1 MFRRL
6 LIANRGEIAC
16 RIARSCR
23 RLGVESVA
31 VYSDADADALH
42 VRAADRAE
50 PIGPAALAESY
61 LSIPAILAAARR
73 SGAEAVHPGYGL
85 LSERA
90 DFARAVREAGLVFI
104 GPTAEAI
111 EAMASKTAARARVAA
126 AGVPLAPGSDG
137 PLHAGIDAEAL
148 AQRIGYPVMV
158 KASEGG
164 GGIGMTIVHEP
175 AKLRAAIERARRS
188 AARAF
193 GSDVVYLE
201 RFVERARHV
210 EVQIFGDGAGNL
222 IALGDR
228 DCSVQRRHQKVTE
241 EAPAPGLSADLRA
254 GLHAAALQAAAAVN
268 YTNAGTV
275 EFLLAPDGAFSFLE
289 MNTRLQVEH
298 PVTELTTGLDLVE
311 WQLRVASGEPLPL
324 RQEQVRCDGHAIE
337 CRIYAED
344 PHTHLPSPGTIALW
358 RPPAGEH
365 VRVDAGVEQGSVVSP
380 FYDPLLAKLVVWGA
394 DRHEALGRMQAALAE
409 FAVEGLKTNLPLL
422 QRILDHALFVD
433 GRYSTELIASLTA
446 EGAPAKTTPATA

>member
-1 MFRRL
+1 MFRRV

-16 RIARSCR
+16 RIARTCH
-23 RLGVESVA
+23 RLGVESIA
-31 VYSDADADALH
+31 VYSAADADALH

-61 LSIPAILAAARR
+61 LSIPAILAAAER

-90 DFARAVREAGLVFI
+90 DFARAAEAAGLVFI
-104 GPTAEAI
+104 GPSPAAI

-137 PLHAGIDAEAL
+137 ALAVEVDAEAL
-148 AQRIGYPVMV
+148 AAAIGYPVMV

-175 AKLRAAIERARRS
+175 ARLRAAVERARRS
-188 AARAF
+188 AARSF
-193 GSDVVYLE
+193 GSDAVYLE

-210 EVQIFGDGAGNL
+210 EVQIFGDAAGNL
-222 IALGDR
+222 VALGDR

-241 EAPAPGLSADLRA
+241 EALAPGLSAEQRA
-254 GLHAAALQAAAAVN
+254 GLHGAALRAAVSVG

-275 EFLLAPDGAFSFLE
+275 EFLLAPDGAFYFLE

-298 PVTELTTGLDLVE
+298 PVTELITGLDLVE
-311 WQLRVASGEPLPL
+311 WQLRVAAGEPLPL
-324 RQEQVRCDGHAIE
+324 HQEQIRFDGHAIE

-344 PHTHLPSPGTIALW
+344 PHTHLPSPGTITRW
-358 RPPAGEH
+358 QPPAGEH
-365 VRVDAGVEQGSVVSP
+365 VRIDSGVATGSVVSP
-380 FYDPLLAKLVVWGA
+380 FYDPLLAKLAGWGA
-394 DRHEALGRMQAALAE
+394 TRHEALARMQRALAE
-409 FAVEGLKTNLPLL
+409 FAIDGLKTNLPLL
-422 QRILDHALFVD
+422 RRILDHALFVE
-433 GRYSTELIASLTA
+433 GRYSTELIATLTA
-446 EGAPAKTTPATA
+446 ESAGDGSAVRS

>member
-1 MFRRL
+1 MFRRV

-16 RIARSCR
+16 RIARTCR
-23 RLGVESVA
+23 RLGVESIA
-31 VYSDADADALH
+31 VYSAADADALH

-50 PIGPAALAESY
+50 PIGPASLAESY
-61 LSIPAILAAARR
+61 LSIPAILAAAQR

-90 DFARAVREAGLVFI
+90 DFARAVQAAGLTFI
-104 GPTAEAI
+104 GPSPEAI

-137 PLHAGIDAEAL
+137 AL
-148 AQRIGYPVMV
+148 SPGTDVEELAARIGYPLMV

-175 AKLRAAIERARRS
+175 AKLRAAVERARRS

-193 GSDVVYLE
+193 GSDAVYLE

-210 EVQIFGDGAGNL
+210 EVQVFGDAAGNL

-241 EAPAPGLSADLRA
+241 EALAPGLSTEQRA
-254 GLHAAALQAAAAVN
+254 ALHAAALRAAASVG

-275 EFLLAPDGAFSFLE
+275 EFLLAPDA
-289 MNTRLQVEH
+289 
-298 PVTELTTGLDLVE
+298 
-311 WQLRVASGEPLPL
+311 
-324 RQEQVRCDGHAIE
+324 
-337 CRIYAED
+337 
-344 PHTHLPSPGTIALW
+344 
-358 RPPAGEH
+358 
-365 VRVDAGVEQGSVVSP
+365 
-380 FYDPLLAKLVVWGA
+380 
-394 DRHEALGRMQAALAE
+394 
-409 FAVEGLKTNLPLL
+409 
-422 QRILDHALFVD
+422 
-433 GRYSTELIASLTA
+433 
-446 EGAPAKTTPATA
+446 